1 MSAVRQLASTVLAKH
16 PTIDVLINNAGVLKL
31 PPTARVTPDGLDARF
46 AVNTIAPY
54 LLTSLLMPALRAG
67 KGKSKARVVN
77 VSSAAQRSVSLKALS
92 GASLPKDDMAAYAM
106 SKLGITMWTKHMAD
120 EEGSRQGQHDGEKK
134 IVFVAVN
141 PGSLLNT
148 KMVREGFGFT
158 NGGADVGAKVL
169 VRAATSDEFANAN
182 GEYFDNDARRFA
194 PLHHDAADTTL
205 NAALVNKMEQV
216 LKRLG
221 GAAS

>member
-1 MSAVRQLASTVLAKH
+1 MST
-16 PTIDVLINNAGVLKL
+16 
-31 PPTARVTPDGLDARF
+31 
-46 AVNTIAPY
+46 
-54 LLTSLLMPALRAG
+54 LRASKEKG
-67 KGKSKARVVN
+67 KGKSRVIN

-92 GASLPKDDMAAYAM
+92 GQTLPKDDMAAYAQ

-120 EEGSRQGQHDGEKK
+120 VEGTRQQQEGEKQ
-134 IVFVAVN
+134 IVFVAIN

-148 KMVREGFGFT
+148 KMAREGFGFT

-182 GEYFDNDARRFA
+182 GQYFDNDARRFA
-194 PLHHDAADTTL
+194 PLHQDAADANL

-216 LKRLG
+216 LNRLG